1 MHILPKKGPRPFFGR
16 IVRIPS
22 HQAVILFGMKKSLRI
37 FIRVSVFFVLLVLV
51 LAVSTLAIDAQVAS
65 LGQERLIALENA
77 PAADCVI
84 VPGAQVFANGTPSQM
99 LQDRLDTA
107 LLYYNSGKTNRIL
120 VSGDNGQLDYNE
132 VIVMRNYLLEQGV
145 PVEAIFLDHA
155 GFDTYDTM
163 YRARDIFMVQK
174 AVVVT
179 QEFHLLRALYIGQEL
194 GLDVYGVA
202 SDPRT
207 YAGANY
213 YRLREY
219 LARVKAFLDC
229 LFQAK
234 PTYLGETIPI
244 TGDGRS
250 TLG

>member
-1 MHILPKKGPRPFFGR
+1 
-16 IVRIPS
+16 
-22 HQAVILFGMKKSLRI
+22 
-37 FIRVSVFFVLLVLV
+37 
-51 LAVSTLAIDAQVAS
+51 
-65 LGQERLIALENA
+65 
-77 PAADCVI
+77 
-84 VPGAQVFANGTPSQM
+84 VP
-99 LQDRLDTA
+99 
-107 LLYYNSGKTNRIL
+107 I
-120 VSGDNGQLDYNE
+120 
-132 VIVMRNYLLEQGV
+132 
-145 PVEAIFLDHA
+145 EAIFLDHA

-163 YRARDIFMVQK
+163 YRARDIFLVEK

-207 YAGANY
+207 YAGADY

-229 LFQAK
+229 LLKAK

-244 TGDGRS
+244 TGDGRA

>member
-1 MHILPKKGPRPFFGR
+1 
-16 IVRIPS
+16 
-22 HQAVILFGMKKSLRI
+22 MKKTIHFL
-37 FIRVSVFFVLLVLV
+37 IRGVSIILALAIVLV
-51 LAVSTLAIDAQVAS
+51 FVVLAIDAQVAS
-65 LGQERLIALENA
+65 IGRGRVVALEDA
-77 PAADCVI
+77 PVADCVI

-99 LQDRLDTA
+99 LQDRLDRA
-107 LLYYNSGKTNRIL
+107 LAYYNSGKTDRIL

-145 PVEAIFLDHA
+145 PIEAIFLDHA

-163 YRARDIFMVQK
+163 YRARDIFLVEK

-179 QEFHLLRALYIGQEL
+179 QEFHLLRALFIGQEL

-207 YAGANY
+207 YAGADY

-219 LARVKAFLDC
+219 FARVKAFLDC
-229 LFQAK
+229 LFHAK

>member
-1 MHILPKKGPRPFFGR
+1 
-16 IVRIPS
+16 
-22 HQAVILFGMKKSLRI
+22 MKKSLRI
-37 FIRVSVFFVLLVLV
+37 FMRLSIFLLV
-51 LAVSTLAIDAQVAS
+51 LAVVVALSVFLIDARVAAIGRSRLVS
-65 LGQERLIALENA
+65 LEDA
-77 PAADCVI
+77 PVADCVI
-84 VPGAQVFANGTPSQM
+84 VPGAQVFADGTPSQM

-107 LLYYNSGKTNRIL
+107 LAYYNSGKTDRIL

-145 PVEAIFLDHA
+145 PIEEIFLDHA

-163 YRARDIFMVQK
+163 YRARDIFLVHK

-202 SDPRT
+202 SDPRR
-207 YAGANY
+207 YAGADY

-229 LFQAK
+229 LFNAK

-244 TGDGRS
+244 TGDGRA

>member
-1 MHILPKKGPRPFFGR
+1 
-16 IVRIPS
+16 
-22 HQAVILFGMKKSLRI
+22 MKKSLRI
-37 FIRVSVFFVLLVLV
+37 FIRLIVLFVVLVFVSALSVF
-51 LAVSTLAIDAQVAS
+51 AIDAVVAGVGRS
-65 LGQERLIALENA
+65 RLVTLEDA
-77 PAADCVI
+77 PVADCVI
-84 VPGAQVFANGTPSQM
+84 VPGAQVFANGMPSQM

-107 LLYYNSGKTNRIL
+107 LAYYNSGKTDRIL

-145 PVEAIFLDHA
+145 PIEEIFLDHA

-163 YRARDIFMVQK
+163 YRARDIFLVHK

-179 QEFHLLRALYIGQEL
+179 QEFHLLRALYIGREL

-202 SDPRT
+202 SDPRL
-207 YAGANY
+207 YAGADY

-229 LFQAK
+229 LFNAK

-244 TGDGRS
+244 TGDGRA

>member
-1 MHILPKKGPRPFFGR
+1 
-16 IVRIPS
+16 
-22 HQAVILFGMKKSLRI
+22 MKKMIHFL
-37 FIRVSVFFVLLVLV
+37 IRAVLIILALAIILVVVVLV
-51 LAVSTLAIDAQVAS
+51 IDAQVAS
-65 LGQERLIALENA
+65 VGQDRLVTLEDA

-99 LQDRLDTA
+99 LQDRLDVA
-107 LLYYNSGKTNRIL
+107 LAYYNSGKTDRIL

-145 PVEAIFLDHA
+145 PIEAIFLDHA

-163 YRARDIFMVQK
+163 YRARDIFLVEK

-207 YAGANY
+207 YAGADY

-219 LARVKAFLDC
+219 FARVKAFLDC
-229 LFQAK
+229 LFHAK

>member
-1 MHILPKKGPRPFFGR
+1 
-16 IVRIPS
+16 
-22 HQAVILFGMKKSLRI
+22 MKKV
-37 FIRVSVFFVLLVLV
+37 IRFLIRGLSIVLALAIVLVLV
-51 LAVSTLAIDAQVAS
+51 VLGIDAQVAS
-65 LGQERLIALENA
+65 VGQDRMVTLDDA

-84 VPGAQVFANGTPSQM
+84 VPGAQVLANGTPSQM
-99 LQDRLDTA
+99 LKDRLDMA

-145 PVEAIFLDHA
+145 PIEAIFLDHA

-163 YRARDIFMVQK
+163 YRARDIFQVTK

-179 QEFHLLRALYIGQEL
+179 QEFHLLRALYIGQKL
-194 GLDVYGVA
+194 GLDVTGIA

-207 YAGANY
+207 YAGADY

-219 LARVKAFLDC
+219 FARVKAFLDC
-229 LFQAK
+229 LFNAR
-234 PTYLGETIPI
+234 PTYLGEKIPI
-244 TGDGRS
+244 TGDGRA